1 MAEGGADFEQ
11 SVLKQNFNIQHES
24 TIFDDEIPAL
34 LNDIDDRNQLNNS
47 LNPAEVSITATD
59 GNQSHLNP
67 NVSLIFN

>member
-47 LNPAEVSITATD
+47 LHPAEVSITATD
-59 GNQSHLNP
+59 GN
-67 NVSLIFN
+67 